1 MQSKRADVRIIDS
14 ETLSDNWYNLKSTP
28 STCSAVTANG
38 NDSNERSTTVATA
51 RLFFS
56 TTVRKKR

>member
-14 ETLSDNWYNLKSTP
+14 ETLSDNWYNLKKY
-28 STCSAVTANG
+28 TCSAVTANG
-38 NDSNERSTTVATA
+38 KDSNGRSTTVATA